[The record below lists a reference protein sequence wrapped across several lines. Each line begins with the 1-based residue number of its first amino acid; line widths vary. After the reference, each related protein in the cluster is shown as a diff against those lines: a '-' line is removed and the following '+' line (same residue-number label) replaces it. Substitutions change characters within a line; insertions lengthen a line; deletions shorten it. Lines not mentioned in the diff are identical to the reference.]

1 MRNIC
6 RVIGLG
12 AGTREESEEPVW
24 ASAWGLGPFY
34 LRLPPRVCRYVCPS
48 IMATITRSVHSVS
61 FFLCLPRLFHPSVLA
76 TVPSAPSPLL
86 SSSPSCTHLRAH
98 VYYIMRDVDPIPLK
112 QRPSGVFIRLESL
125 GGEKN
130 AFGVESGYGHLANL

>member
-12 AGTREESEEPVW
+12 ARVCTRIYTRRPVW
-24 ASAWGLGPFY
+24 ARFY
-34 LRLPPRVCRYVCPS
+34 LPASAARVCRYVCPS

-76 TVPSAPSPLL
+76 TVPSALTP
-86 SSSPSCTHLRAH
+86 SSPRPLPLTCAH
-98 VYYIMRDVDPIPLK
+98 VYYIMRNVDPIPLK
-112 QRPSGVFIRLESL
+112 QPSPSGVFIPRRESL
-125 GGEKN
+125 GGDKN
-130 AFGVESGYGHLANL
+130 AFGVRRVRTSSRISDV